1 MGGQCVDGDDGPTCQ
16 KGDTTTM
23 PEMPTCNPE
32 CAADCS
38 CLLGRCVCDGDGSMG
53 DMWKIINCAAD
64 IGGKVKKACKNDCS
78 KDDAT
83 LQSCTECVS
92 TKTKCLQASAPNSTT
107 TAAA

>member
-16 KGDTTTM
+16 KGDMM
-23 PEMPTCNPE
+23 PEMPACDPE

-38 CLLGRCVCDGDGSMG
+38 CLLGRCVCEGDGSMG
-53 DMWKIINCAAD
+53 DMWKIVNCAAD

-83 LQSCTECVS
+83 LQSCTECVK
-92 TKTKCLQASAPNSTT
+92 TKTKCLQGSAPNSTT